1 MIPLSPIRK
10 TSLTNEQKISLIEDR
25 FKEIMDI
32 LGLDLNDDSL
42 QKTPHRVAKMYVN
55 ELFESL
61 KENSFPKITTQEN
74 KFNYDQM
81 LIETG
86 IEVNSVCEHH
96 FVPILGRCHIAY
108 IPKKKLIGLSKLN
121 RVAKYYA
128 SRPQVQERMTEQI
141 ARHLCDILG
150 TNDVA
155 VVIDAAHMCVKM
167 RGVKDADCITRTTS
181 LRGKFKDDE
190 KCRAE
195 FMAAIPRMTNGQR

>member
-96 FVPILGRCHIAY
+96 FVPIL
-108 IPKKKLIGLSKLN
+108 
-121 RVAKYYA
+121 
-128 SRPQVQERMTEQI
+128 
-141 ARHLCDILG
+141 
-150 TNDVA
+150 
-155 VVIDAAHMCVKM
+155 
-167 RGVKDADCITRTTS
+167 
-181 LRGKFKDDE
+181 
-190 KCRAE
+190 
-195 FMAAIPRMTNGQR
+195 